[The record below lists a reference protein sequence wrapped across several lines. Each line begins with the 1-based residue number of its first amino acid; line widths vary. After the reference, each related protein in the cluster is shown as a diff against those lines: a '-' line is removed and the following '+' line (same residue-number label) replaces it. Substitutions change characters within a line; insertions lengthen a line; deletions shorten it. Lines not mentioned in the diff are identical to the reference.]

1 MRRLV
6 IATAVFVALL
16 VAPAFAS
23 VTFNGDFEAGMAQ
36 WPLIQNCG
44 ATRATTYTA
53 SSQPT
58 WPAPVHGTTAN
69 RTFATYTDHWTGPG
83 DQDCNTSSGSRRS
96 QFGSSNILTP
106 GSTVWQGWWGYV
118 PTNFNTGIDGSPGR
132 WFVFQEDFGWP
143 FSGSPPF
150 SFDVGNANG
159 VQSFKLNKLCGG
171 SCATATWS
179 KPIVKGAWHHFVVQ
193 KRISSDDSTA
203 GGFYRL
209 W

>member
-6 IATAVFVALL
+6 IAMAVFAALL
-16 VAPAFAS
+16 VASPAFAS

-44 ATRATTYTA
+44 STRATTYTA

-83 DQDCNTSSGSRRS
+83 NQDCNTSSGSRRS

-106 GSTVWQGWWGYV
+106 GSTVWQG
-118 PTNFNTGIDGSPGR
+118 
-132 WFVFQEDFGWP
+132 
-143 FSGSPPF
+143 
-150 SFDVGNANG
+150 
-159 VQSFKLNKLCGG
+159 
-171 SCATATWS
+171 
-179 KPIVKGAWHHFVVQ
+179 
-193 KRISSDDSTA
+193 
-203 GGFYRL
+203 
-209 W
+209 